1 MVNLYIRT
9 RGFKT
14 DYSFLLEQ
22 QARIPDSNY
31 YKSDI
36 QKPTCILERT
46 QENLG
51 YLFLSGIPSQRK
63 DHQGTPIRYEL
74 VAAIDSD
81 PLDGSWENDSSEENY
96 LMGLTR
102 LISIW
107 LNEVKDALQEI
118 EEGEEES
125 WRVRSPLAR
134 ESELGSLLDRTL
146 PEKYVEELLQLTV
159 ANNWTQDNKKEL
171 DNKIKG
177 LLLQIPEQSV
187 LSGQK
192 LDAQSWW
199 GGLKEKRNWNQW
211 IELIE
216 KLLKGETKGKALL
229 LNIATPQSLSRLS
242 VKKDE
247 ELGVLLAKEWAK
259 SELESIKPQ
268 DDSDHNSE
276 IPQGLENL
284 LSDSRIPQGTKES
297 MRKLWKDGV
306 RQRKELFKNFF
317 LARSD

>member
-22 QARIPDSNY
+22 KARIPDSNY

-74 VAAIDSD
+74 VATIDSD
-81 PLDGSWENDSSEENY
+81 PLDGSWDNDSNKENY
-96 LMGLTR
+96 LMGLTK

-118 EEGEEES
+118 EEDGKQS
-125 WRVRSPLAR
+125 WRVRLPLAR
-134 ESELGSLLDRTL
+134 ESELGRLLDRTL

-159 ANNWTQDNKKEL
+159 ANNWTEDNKSEL
-171 DNKIKG
+171 DNKLKD

-187 LSGQK
+187 LPGQK
-192 LDAQSWW
+192 LNTQTWW
-199 GGLKEKRNWNQW
+199 GGVKEERNWNQW

-216 KLLKGETKGKALL
+216 KLLQGETKGKALL
-229 LNIATPQSLSRLS
+229 LNIATPKSLGRLS
-242 VKKDE
+242 VKEDE

-268 DDSDHNSE
+268 DSQEQNFLESSFNWLIEHGEKDIEKSDNEMAKKMGTRAIS
-276 IPQGLENL
+276 L
-284 LSDSRIPQGTKES
+284 LKSRIKK
-297 MRKLWKDGV
+297 KLP
-306 RQRKELFKNFF
+306 
-317 LARSD
+317 